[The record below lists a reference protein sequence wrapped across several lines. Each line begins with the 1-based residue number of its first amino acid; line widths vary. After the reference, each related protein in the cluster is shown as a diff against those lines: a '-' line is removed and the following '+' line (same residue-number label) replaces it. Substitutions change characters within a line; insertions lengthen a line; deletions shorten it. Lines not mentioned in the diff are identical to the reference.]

1 MGLVNRFGDEELT
14 AKEPLPVGRS
24 KPMSTQSKNV
34 QGAGNAERQE
44 DWTLES
50 ILWDYAENKSLSRRK
65 RKFLASYMERTF
77 RLLSSQEPETVRLSP
92 MFLFAPNQ
100 LCHDLGADLGCYW
113 IDLGTLVLEE
123 LEVPY
128 YNIEEWRDGIR
139 WIDGRR
145 AIVISNG
152 LVRSWSSPA

>member
-1 MGLVNRFGDEELT
+1 
-14 AKEPLPVGRS
+14 
-24 KPMSTQSKNV
+24 
-34 QGAGNAERQE
+34 
-44 DWTLES
+44 
-50 ILWDYAENKSLSRRK
+50 
-65 RKFLASYMERTF
+65 
-77 RLLSSQEPETVRLSP
+77 

-100 LCHDLGADLGCYW
+100 LCHDVGADLGCYW

-139 WIDGRR
+139 WIDERR

-152 LVRSWSSPA
+152 LVRAWPWPLPA

>member
-1 MGLVNRFGDEELT
+1 
-14 AKEPLPVGRS
+14 
-24 KPMSTQSKNV
+24 MSTQSKNV

-65 RKFLASYMERTF
+65 LKFLASYMERTF

-100 LCHDLGADLGCYW
+100 LCHDLGAHPGCYW
-113 IDLGTLVLEE
+113 IELGTLVLEK

-128 YNIEEWRDGIR
+128 YRKDEWEQGIS
-139 WIDGRR
+139 WCDEVCS
-145 AIVISNG
+145 IVINSG
-152 LVRSWSSPA
+152 LVRSSPA